1 MIPATNDQPI
11 TPADLFRLEKFMC
24 SDACGDDSMTLSRAH
39 GFLTAA
45 VSGPETVM
53 PDEWIR
59 LVFDE
64 PVFADA
70 EQADD
75 ILGLIMRLHNDIA
88 RNLPLQGVF
97 TPVFDVVRDTGGGE
111 NFSADEWCLGYVAGM
126 SLAGDVWA
134 EHARH
139 ELGELLAPIFII
151 VSPEDSEEGRLREE
165 RYDDLCSMLPEVAEE
180 IYQYWLVRRPPAN

>member
-1 MIPATNDQPI
+1 MLPANDQPI
-11 TPADLFRLEKFMC
+11 TPADLFRLEKFMR
-24 SDACGDDSMTLSRAH
+24 SDACGEDAMTLSRAH

-45 VSGPETVM
+45 VSGPEAVM

-64 PVFADA
+64 PVFVDA

-88 RNLPLQGVF
+88 RNLPQQGVF

-139 ELGELLAPIFII
+139 ELGEMLAPIFII

-165 RYDDLCSMLPEVAEE
+165 RYDELCSVLPEVAEA
-180 IYQYWLVRRPPAN
+180 IFHYWLERRPPAN